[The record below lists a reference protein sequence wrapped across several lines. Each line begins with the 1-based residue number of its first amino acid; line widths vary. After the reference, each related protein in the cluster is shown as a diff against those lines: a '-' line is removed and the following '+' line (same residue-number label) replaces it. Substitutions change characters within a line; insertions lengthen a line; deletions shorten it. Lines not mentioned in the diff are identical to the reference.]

1 VFYDDSAMIL
11 QPKWI
16 IYGFLLIFVII
27 FFMNGVEYMNGYSSD
42 SGSSSAGKEGL
53 TPAPST
59 LAKTAKSSDDATPTP
74 IESSAQPS
82 ASKNASKLSACGDGC
97 DSYESIQSTLDSFN
111 KLDKKQNDSTA
122 AIQKVDQD
130 ILKLSESVKN
140 MGAKKVPGGKP
151 ELPKKM

>member
-1 VFYDDSAMIL
+1 MIL

-16 IYGFLLIFVII
+16 IYGFLLMFVII
-27 FFMNGVEYMNGYSSD
+27 FFMNGIEYMNGYSSN
-42 SGSSSAGKEGL
+42 SSAGKEGL
-53 TPAPST
+53 TPAPSA

-97 DSYESIQSTLDSFN
+97 DSYESIQATLDSFN
-111 KLDKKQNDSTA
+111 KLDKKQEDSTA
-122 AIQKVDQD
+122 AIQKVDRD

-140 MGAKKVPGGKP
+140 MGKKKVPGGKP

>member
-1 VFYDDSAMIL
+1 MIL

-16 IYGFLLIFVII
+16 IYGFLLIFAVIL
-27 FFMNGVEYMNGYSSD
+27 FMSGVEWMENG
-42 SGSSSAGKEGL
+42 GGNVTGGKEGL
-53 TPAPST
+53 SA

-74 IESSAQPS
+74 IETSAQPS

-97 DSYESIQSTLDSFN
+97 DSYETIQATLDSFN
-111 KLDKKQNDSTA
+111 KLNKKQEDSTA
-122 AIQKVDQD
+122 AIEKVDKD

>member
-1 VFYDDSAMIL
+1 MFAVIL
-11 QPKWI
+11 
-16 IYGFLLIFVII
+16 
-27 FFMNGVEYMNGYSSD
+27 FMSGIEWMENGGANATG
-42 SGSSSAGKEGL
+42 GKEGL
-53 TPAPST
+53 SA

-74 IESSAQPS
+74 IETSAQPS

-97 DSYESIQSTLDSFN
+97 DSYETIQATLDSFN
-111 KLDKKQNDSTA
+111 KLNKKQENSTA
-122 AIQKVDQD
+122 AIQKVDKD

>member
-1 VFYDDSAMIL
+1 MIL

-16 IYGFLLIFVII
+16 IYGILLVFVII
-27 FFMNGVEYMNGYSSD
+27 FFMNGVDYMNGYSSG
-42 SGSSSAGKEGL
+42 SGSTGKEGL
-53 TPAPST
+53 TPA

-74 IESSAQPS
+74 IETSAQSS

-97 DSYESIQSTLDSFN
+97 DSYETIQATLDSFN
-111 KLDKKQNDSTA
+111 KLNKKQEDSTA
-122 AIQKVDQD
+122 AIQKVDKD

>member
-1 VFYDDSAMIL
+1 MMII

-27 FFMNGVEYMNGYSSD
+27 FFMKGLEYVN
-42 SGSSSAGKEGL
+42 GSSGNSSSNKVGKEGL
-53 TPAPST
+53 SPAPST
-59 LAKTAKSSDDATPTP
+59 MAKTAKSSNDAVPTP
-74 IESSAQPS
+74 IETSAQPS

-97 DSYESIQSTLDSFN
+97 DSYETIQATLDSFN
-111 KLDKKQNDSTA
+111 KLNKKQEDSTA
-122 AIQKVDQD
+122 TIQKVDQD

-140 MGAKKVPGGKP
+140 MGKKKVPGGKP